1 MFSITPSVIIEYL
14 YCPRFTYFEHVL
26 KIPQFEEKNYKVMKG
41 RNIHEEKLSVNAA
54 YLRKKIGV
62 ESKLNDVYLS
72 DDILR
77 GVIDEILFLNDGTAA
92 PLDYKFAKFEGEI
105 YDTYKTQLYCYS
117 WLIQQATGKKVTRGF
132 LVYTRSKNKLIELPV
147 APDDMAGVRKVAED
161 ILNLVQTAALP
172 EAHANYKKCV
182 QCTYANICPK

>member
-26 KIPQFEEKNYKVMKG
+26 KIPQFEEKNFKVMKG
-41 RNIHEEKLSVNAA
+41 RNIHEEKLKVNAD

-62 ESKLNDVYLS
+62 RNKLSDVYLS

-77 GVIDEILFLNDGTAA
+77 GVIDEVLFLEDGTAA
-92 PLDYKFAKFEGEI
+92 PLDYKFAKYEGEI

-117 WLIQQATGKKVTRGF
+117 WLIERTTGKSVIRGY
-132 LVYTRSKNKLIELPV
+132 LIYTRSKNKLVEVPV
-147 APDDMAGVRKVAED
+147 SKEDMAGVRGVAAE
-161 ILNLVQTAALP
+161 ILKLVQNSTLP
-172 EAHANYKKCV
+172 ETNANYKKCA